1 MISRKKKEML
11 RMGLQS
17 LLGYPMRT
25 ILTMLGV
32 VFGVGSVIAMLA
44 LGAGAERELLQEI
57 GRLGIQN
64 IIVNSVE
71 SEEPEGTN
79 ASGGRREKLRASNR

>member
-1 MISRKKKEML
+1 
-11 RMGLQS
+11 MGLRS

-25 ILTMLGV
+25 VLTMLGV

-64 IIVNSVE
+64 IIVNSIT
-71 SEEPEGTN
+71 P
-79 ASGGRREKLRASNR
+79 